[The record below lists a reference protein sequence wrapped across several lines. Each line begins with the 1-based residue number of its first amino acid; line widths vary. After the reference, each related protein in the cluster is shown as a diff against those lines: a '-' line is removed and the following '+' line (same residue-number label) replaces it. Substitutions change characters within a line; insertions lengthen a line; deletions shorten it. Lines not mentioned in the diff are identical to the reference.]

1 MDSHHPIPPVLLTR
15 LSMDQ
20 PTIHQNRVAMGNIEG
35 SLSVLPRL
43 VILVDSARP
52 NATKEDLFA
61 SIARVT
67 D

>member
-1 MDSHHPIPPVLLTR
+1 
-15 LSMDQ
+15 MDQ

-35 SLSVLPRL
+35 SLFVLPRL
-43 VILVDSARP
+43 VILVDSERP